1 MLVNGG
7 TWEIPHIEEM
17 MTTKIAVANR
27 NAAVAQAFALLLQQ
41 EDEFEVTADLTDGD
55 QIVDVVAGARP
66 EILLVDPAL
75 PDLDLGTLVSEVAEV
90 SPETAVAVLTDS
102 NDGSYLRGAVESG
115 ARAYLSMEG
124 DAGELIQKLKLIAG
138 GHVIASGSAASDLS
152 DLVGTSPH
160 GANDG
165 LSDREIEVVNLV
177 ARGETNREIADTL
190 VIAENT
196 VKVHLRNIY
205 GKLNVRNRQELTAYA
220 LRSESE
226 LTSVPS

>member
-1 MLVNGG
+1 
-7 TWEIPHIEEM
+7 
-17 MTTKIAVANR
+17 MTTRIAVANR

-55 QIVDVVAGARP
+55 QIVDVVADARP

-75 PDLDLGTLVSEVAEV
+75 PALDLGALVSEVAEI

-152 DLVGTSPH
+152 ALAGPSPQ
-160 GANDG
+160 GSNDG
-165 LSDREIEVVNLV
+165 LSEREIEVVNLV

-205 GKLNVRNRQELTAYA
+205 GKLSVRNRQELTAYA

-226 LTSVPS
+226 LT

>member
-1 MLVNGG
+1 MA
-7 TWEIPHIEEM
+7 
-17 MTTKIAVANR
+17 TKIAVANR

-41 EDEFEVTADLTDGD
+41 ESEFDVAADLTDGD
-55 QIVDVVAGARP
+55 QIVGVVADTRP
-66 EILLVDPAL
+66 QILLVDPAL
-75 PDLDLGTLVSEVAEV
+75 PDLDLDALVSEVAEV

-102 NDGSYLRGAVESG
+102 GDGRYLKGAVESG
-115 ARAYLSMEG
+115 AQAYLSMEG

-138 GHVIASGSAASDLS
+138 GHVVASGSAASDLS
-152 DLVGTSPH
+152 ALVGTSPQ
-160 GANDG
+160 GSNDG

-205 GKLNVRNRQELTAYA
+205 GKLNLRNRQELTAYA

-226 LTSVPS
+226 LTSVPN